1 MLVTGLGDPEDWPA
15 AVPYRQRGGQSANGV
30 VHLVDDVQSPE
41 AARPRSKN
49 SNQVQNHSLI
59 YSKMMPKLLFC
70 VTQLGLVIRP
80 RESRS
85 NSCGFESR
93 SRSYKYFISVK
104 SLYAHFEA
112 IRLLL

>member
-49 SNQVQNHSLI
+49 SNQVQNHSSI
-59 YSKMMPKLLFC
+59 YSKMNFASNPNL
-70 VTQLGLVIRP
+70 
-80 RESRS
+80 ESQRKPYWSTMNKIKNSIQQKKPLNCLNWVSFSYFFKNRS
-85 NSCGFESR
+85 
-93 SRSYKYFISVK
+93 
-104 SLYAHFEA
+104 
-112 IRLLL
+112 